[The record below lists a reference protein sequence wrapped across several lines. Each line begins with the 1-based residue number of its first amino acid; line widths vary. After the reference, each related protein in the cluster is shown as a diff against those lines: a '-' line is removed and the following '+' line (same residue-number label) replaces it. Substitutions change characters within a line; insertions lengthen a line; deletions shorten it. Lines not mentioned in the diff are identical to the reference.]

1 MSKKKLSFIKILCL
15 GILILGIGCIA
26 WSLTNIL
33 TQPKNQFN
41 AEYIASEN
49 ESLDV
54 EVIYEVHPEV
64 GETFGSLTMPTLE
77 QKFSIVQ
84 GTSDKELKMGVC
96 HFVESALPGED
107 NNCVISGHRDTV
119 FTKVGELQVGD
130 ALIVETSVGIFT
142 YEVTGTKIV
151 EKDDDTIIVPTDTGK
166 LTLTTCYPFRFL
178 GDAPQRYIVIADLV
192 KKEKPLVK

>member
-1 MSKKKLSFIKILCL
+1 MSKKKFSFIKILCL

-41 AEYIASEN
+41 AECTASEN
-49 ESLDV
+49 EALDV

-84 GTSDKELKMGVC
+84 GTSDKELKMGVG

-119 FTKVGELQVGD
+119 FTKVGELQIGD
-130 ALIVETSVGIFT
+130 SLIIETSVGIFT